1 VTGFNQRLSNSG
13 KIVVI
18 SGPSGSGKGTIINKL
33 LKLQPELMFS
43 VSATTR
49 RPRPGE
55 SDGIEYIFLTHER
68 FREMINSDEFLEYA
82 EYVGEFYGTPAL
94 PVKEFVAAGKTV
106 ILDIEVEGAKQVM
119 KKLPEAITIFIV
131 PPNFEEL
138 SRRLRGRKTE
148 TDEKIAARIARA
160 KVEMEEIDKYDYI
173 VFNDTVSHAADEIL
187 RIIGNH

>member
-1 VTGFNQRLSNSG
+1 MTGFNQRLSNSG